1 MLDTTYYRNTPR
13 GDARSPHCTVHLSLG
28 GDLYKLTPKPPHLP
42 TPSNVPSYRGV
53 GRGWGI
59 TAHAADAAAATRRVP
74 THLTPPPNHPFSVYF
89 ASVSYNHNSMRHFLQ
104 SVPSLSDQFKPLLNV
119 PHFRASK
126 SKEKKV
132 RIMKVNSRSAC
143 VPALVKTRH
152 RKPNLKRA
160 KPIKPPRRM
169 N

>member
-1 MLDTTYYRNTPR
+1 MHDLTKLPCQYIWRKAQSKMLDTTYYRNTPR

-89 ASVSYNHNSMRHFLQ
+89 ASVSYNHNSIRHFLQ
-104 SVPSLSDQFKPLLNV
+104 SVPSLSDPFKPLFKCTSLS
-119 PHFRASK
+119 RLK
-126 SKEKKV
+126 IQREKG
-132 RIMKVNSRSAC
+132 
-143 VPALVKTRH
+143 
-152 RKPNLKRA
+152 
-160 KPIKPPRRM
+160 
-169 N
+169 